1 MCLPDISHGKGLGGQ
16 VCRIML
22 VCFHAIRSELLYK
35 FCIWPAFQP
44 NPALYDLL
52 SQAKSICADG
62 RPYILEP
69 SVNKGN
75 LDLFH
80 FYDSWYTKWCW
91 WKFMVRL
98 SNFYDFSKKTQ
109 FAWMLWFLR
118 NRQFIRI
125 LRFLQFPRF
134 PRFPGWNTL
143 ITRFSYVLVF
153 TKCQILSHS
162 CQMWLSGVWKGVV
175 VSWC

>member
-1 MCLPDISHGKGLGGQ
+1 MIS
-16 VCRIML
+16 C
-22 VCFHAIRSELLYK
+22 
-35 FCIWPAFQP
+35 
-44 NPALYDLL
+44 
-52 SQAKSICADG
+52 QAKSICADG

-143 ITRFSYVLVF
+143 VTQFSYVLVF

-175 VSWC
+175 VSWCYVLAKFWETFKLFWQNVFDRKVHHSVAASSWCWFSH